1 MLRMC
6 RFSVLP
12 GMPARTQQM
21 PRTIMSMRAPA
32 QLASS
37 SLRMM
42 SRSLMELFFRI
53 MAAGRPRRAASI
65 TRSISSSRT
74 LLKRR
79 GATSI
84 WSVSSVSF
92 WTARFWNT
100 PAASSPMS
108 GSEVMKDRSVYSSL
122 VFSL

>member
-1 MLRMC
+1 M
-6 RFSVLP
+6 SI
-12 GMPARTQQM
+12 RT
-21 PRTIMSMRAPA
+21 PA

-42 SRSLMELFFRI
+42 SRSLIELFFRI
-53 MAAGRPRRAASI
+53 MEAGRPRRAASI

-74 LLKRR
+74 LLNRS

-92 WTARFWNT
+92 WTARFWKT